1 MTKENYMRDI
11 RKWLSLFLVVV
22 LALGVVGL
30 AGCTTEDEGDDEG
43 TTDTEE
49 GTDEGLSGTINV
61 EGSDTLVNMA
71 QVWAEEFMTEHS
83 DVMISVK
90 GGGSGT
96 GIASMIN
103 GTVDFANAS
112 RQIKDEEIEQAQEN
126 GIDPVEHEVAL
137 DGIAVV
143 VNPDNTVTGLTMEEL
158 GQIFR
163 GEITNWNELGGDD
176 AEIVVLSRD
185 SSSGTYEFFKETV
198 VDPDEDGSEYAAEA
212 LLLPSN
218 SAIVDETSGNASAI
232 GYIGVGYVNDSV
244 KVLEIDGVAASVE
257 TAADGSYPISRYLY
271 TYSDGE
277 PEGLLAEYLDWIMGP
292 DGQQIV
298 EDEGFVPLP

>member
-1 MTKENYMRDI
+1 MREI
-11 RKWLSLFLVVV
+11 RKWMSLLLVVA
-22 LALGVVGL
+22 LALGVFGL
-30 AGCTTEDEGDDEG
+30 AGCTPAEDEDGE
-43 TTDTEE
+43 DTEE
-49 GTDEGLSGTINV
+49 TAEDGLSGMMNI

-71 QVWAEEFMTEHS
+71 QVWAEQFMGANPE
-83 DVMISVK
+83 VMIAVK

-96 GIASMIN
+96 GIASLIN

-112 RQIKDEEIEQAQEN
+112 RAIKDEEIDEAEAN
-126 GIDPVEHEVAL
+126 GVSPVEHEVAL

-143 VNPDNTVTGLTMEEL
+143 VNPANGVSELTMDQL

-163 GEITNWNELGGDD
+163 GEITNWSEVGGDD
-176 AEIVVLSRD
+176 TEIVVLSRD

-212 LLLPSN
+212 LLLASN
-218 SAIVDETSGNASAI
+218 SAIVDETGGNENAI
-232 GYIGVGYVNDSV
+232 GYCGIGYVNDSISV
-244 KVLEIDGVAASVE
+244 VAIDGVAASVD
-257 TAADGSYPISRYLY
+257 TAADGSYPISRFLY
-271 TYSDGE
+271 MYSDGE
-277 PEGLLAEYLDWIMGP
+277 PEGLTAEYLDWIMGP